1 MIAYLHGKVILR
13 DMEKSLVILETHG
26 VGYEVYMPMPNFEK
40 NSAYVSEGSD
50 LNLFIYTYVREDRIT
65 LYGFNTKLQ
74 REIFSLLLDVKDV
87 GPKLAVTILSSI
99 DSTNLINILTAQ
111 DISAL
116 CGIKGI
122 GQSKA
127 ERIIMELK
135 NKIIK
140 KAAAFN
146 DIKADDVWYSFAQLE
161 EDAPAS
167 VKEAK
172 AAGLKRAVHGGGE
185 DGGNESNE
193 SRKNAGRM
201 DFTGGKE
208 GAAGKTGAPANGK
221 WASDMIIESALALE
235 TLGYTKLDSFNISS
249 KVFGIVKSSGNIPS
263 NTEEL
268 TKECLRHIYSQKN
281 N

>member
-13 DMEKSLVILETHG
+13 DIEKSLIILETYG

-40 NSAYVSEGSD
+40 NSAFVSEGSE
-50 LNLFIYTYVREDRIT
+50 LNLLIHTYVREDRIT

-74 REIFSLLLDVKDV
+74 REIFSLLLNVKDV

-99 DSTNLINILTAQ
+99 DATNLINILTTQ

-135 NKIIK
+135 NKILK

-146 DIKADDVWYSFAQLE
+146 DIKADDIWTKPFMQFELE
-161 EDAPAS
+161 AEG
-167 VKEAK
+167 VKESEKRKFNRDSFKTAEILVE
-172 AAGLKRAVHGGGE
+172 AAA
-185 DGGNESNE
+185 SNVKQ
-193 SRKNAGRM
+193 S
-201 DFTGGKE
+201 
-208 GAAGKTGAPANGK
+208 
-221 WASDMIIESALALE
+221 SDMIIESAQALE
-235 TLGYTKLDSFNISS
+235 ALGYSKLDSFNITS
-249 KVFGIVKSSGNIPS
+249 KVFGTLKNAGNIPLR
-263 NTEEL
+263 TEDL
-268 TKECLRHIYSQKN
+268 TKECLKHIYSQKN
-281 N
+281 I

>member
-13 DMEKSLVILETHG
+13 DIGKSLIILEAYG

-40 NSAYVSEGSD
+40 NSDYVSEGTGI
-50 LNLFIYTYVREDRIT
+50 NLFIYTYVREDRIT

-99 DSTNLINILTAQ
+99 DASNLINILTSQ

-127 ERIIMELK
+127 ERIVMELK

-140 KAAAFN
+140 KAASFN
-146 DIKADDVWYSFAQLE
+146 DVKADDIWIEKDKKTESEAFSLGRFPDFKQSPL
-161 EDAPAS
+161 EDARYAENNFKGSIDSPDGNKS
-167 VKEAK
+167 V
-172 AAGLKRAVHGGGE
+172 
-185 DGGNESNE
+185 
-193 SRKNAGRM
+193 
-201 DFTGGKE
+201 
-208 GAAGKTGAPANGK
+208 AGKINAASNFQQP
-221 WASDMIIESALALE
+221 SDMIIESALALE
-235 TLGYTKLDSFNISS
+235 TLGYSKLDSFNIAS
-249 KVFGIVKSSGNIPS
+249 KVFGILKTAENTPSG
-263 NTEEL
+263 TEDL
-268 TKECLRHIYSQKN
+268 TKECLRHIYSNKN